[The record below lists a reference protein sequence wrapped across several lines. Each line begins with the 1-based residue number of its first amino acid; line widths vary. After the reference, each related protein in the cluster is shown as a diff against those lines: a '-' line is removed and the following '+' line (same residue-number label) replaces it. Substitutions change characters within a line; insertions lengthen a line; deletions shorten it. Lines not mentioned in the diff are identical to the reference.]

1 MISED
6 DYKKILSSLQ
16 TLCARREYCP
26 SEIRQKAL
34 SRIKAHLQDEEDR
47 QDAGDLADRM
57 TESLIGDSYV
67 DSLRY
72 AKAFASEKSSLLGW
86 GPYKISQA
94 LCTKQIDRQTIE
106 EALESLDA
114 ERAESKL
121 EKLLRNK
128 WKSLQDDPQ
137 GRFKLLRYALSRG
150 YEYDSSLRSLLER
163 IENGQEEVEEED

>member
-16 TLCARREYCP
+16 ALCARREYCP

-34 SRIKAHLQDEEDR
+34 SRIKAHLQDDEG
-47 QDAGDLADRM
+47 QSAGALADRM
-57 TESLIGDSYV
+57 TESLIGDSFV

-72 AKAFASEKSSLLGW
+72 AKPFASEKSSLLGW

-106 EALESLDA
+106 EALGSLDA

-163 IENGQEEVEEED
+163 IENGQEEEEEED

>member
-16 TLCARREYCP
+16 ALCARREYCP

-34 SRIKAHLQDEEDR
+34 SRIKAHSQDDEG
-47 QDAGDLADRM
+47 QSAGALADRM

-106 EALESLDA
+106 EALKSLDA

-163 IENGQEEVEEED
+163 IENGQEEEED

>member
-6 DYKKILSSLQ
+6 DYKKVLSSLQ
-16 TLCARREYCP
+16 ALCARREYCP

-34 SRIKAHLQDEEDR
+34 LRLRSLLQEEERDSIG
-47 QDAGDLADRM
+47 AIADRM
-57 TESLIGDSYV
+57 TEELTAEGFV

-72 AKAFASEKSSLLGW
+72 ARAFASEKSSLQGW

-94 LCTKQIDRQTIE
+94 LLAKQIDRQTIE
-106 EALESLDA
+106 EALGSLDS

-121 EKLLRNK
+121 EKLLRSK

-137 GRFKLLRYALSRG
+137 ARFKLLRYALSRG
-150 YEYDSSLRSLLER
+150 YEYDSALRSLLER
-163 IENGQEEVEEED
+163 IESGEEDGT